1 MYEYSGR
8 ALVFGASGGIGQA
21 FSRFLENK
29 LGSENVVKISRSFDG
44 FEISDEE
51 KIFKLSESIAGSFNL
66 IINATGVLQTT
77 EEGPEK
83 TINVVK
89 QKSMIDMMTINAIG
103 PALLLKNFSKKL
115 DKTKFSVFVNLS
127 ARVGSITDNRLGGW
141 ISYRSSKAALNQ
153 IIKTS
158 SIEINR
164 RNKNA
169 ICVGLHPGTV
179 KTSFTEKFQ
188 NTTETISPEESVE
201 MMMKVVENLSVD
213 DNGYCFAY
221 DGKASP
227 ACTLHSNFQF

>member
-21 FSRFLENK
+21 FSRFLEDK
-29 LGSENVVKISRSFDG
+29 LGSENVVNVSRSIDG

-51 KIFKLSESIAGSFNL
+51 KILKFSESIEGSFNL

-179 KTSFTEKFQ
+179 KTRFTEKFQ
-188 NTTETISPEESVE
+188 NTTETISPDESVE

-221 DGKASP
+221 DGKVIP
-227 ACTLHSNFQF
+227 A

>member
-21 FSRFLENK
+21 FSRFLVDK
-29 LGSENVVKISRSFDG
+29 LGSENVVNVSRSFDG

-51 KIFKLSESIAGSFNL
+51 KILKFSQSIEGSFNL

-188 NTTETISPEESVE
+188 NTTETISPKESVE

-221 DGKASP
+221 DGKVIP
-227 ACTLHSNFQF
+227 A

>member
-21 FSRFLENK
+21 FSRFLEDK
-29 LGSENVVKISRSFDG
+29 LGSENVVNVSRSFDG

-51 KIFKLSESIAGSFNL
+51 KILKFSESIEGTFNL

-188 NTTETISPEESVE
+188 NTTETISPDESVK
-201 MMMKVVENLSVD
+201 MMMNVVENLSVD

-221 DGKASP
+221 DGKVIP
-227 ACTLHSNFQF
+227 A

>member
-21 FSRFLENK
+21 FSRFLESK

-51 KIFKLSESIAGSFNL
+51 KIFKLSESIEGSFNL

-141 ISYRSSKAALNQ
+141 ISYRASKAALNQ

-179 KTSFTEKFQ
+179 KTRFTEKFQ

-221 DGKASP
+221 DGKVIP
-227 ACTLHSNFQF
+227 A

>member
-21 FSRFLENK
+21 FSRFLEDK
-29 LGSENVVKISRSFDG
+29 LGSENVVNVSRSFDG

-51 KIFKLSESIAGSFNL
+51 KIFKLSESIEGSFNL

-89 QKSMIDMMTINAIG
+89 QKSMIDMMKINAIG

-188 NTTETISPEESVE
+188 NTTETISPDESVK
-201 MMMKVVENLSVD
+201 MMMNVVENLSVD

-221 DGKASP
+221 DGKVIP
-227 ACTLHSNFQF
+227 A

>member
-1 MYEYSGR
+1 MYEYNGR
-8 ALVFGASGGIGQA
+8 ALIFGASGGIGLA
-21 FSRFLENK
+21 FSKFLENK
-29 LGSENVVKISRSFDG
+29 LGIENVIKLSRSFNG

-51 KIFKLSESIAGSFNL
+51 KILKFSESIQGSFNL
-66 IINATGVLQTT
+66 IINAIGVLQTT
-77 EEGPEK
+77 EIGPEK
-83 TINVVK
+83 TINAVK

-179 KTSFTEKFQ
+179 KTRFTEKFQ

-201 MMMKVVENLSVD
+201 MMMKVIESLSVD
-213 DNGYCFAY
+213 DNGNCFAY
-221 DGKASP
+221 DGKVIPS
-227 ACTLHSNFQF
+227 

>member
-21 FSRFLENK
+21 FSRFLEDK
-29 LGSENVVKISRSFDG
+29 LGSENVVNVSRSFDG

-51 KIFKLSESIAGSFNL
+51 KILKFSESIEGTFNL

-89 QKSMIDMMTINAIG
+89 QKLMIDMMTINAIG

-127 ARVGSITDNRLGGW
+127 ARVGSITDNSLGGW

-179 KTSFTEKFQ
+179 KTRFTEKFQ
-188 NTTETISPEESVE
+188 NTTETISPDESVE
-201 MMMKVVENLSVD
+201 MMMKVVENLSVN

-221 DGKASP
+221 DGKVIP
-227 ACTLHSNFQF
+227 A

>member
-21 FSRFLENK
+21 FSRFLESK

-51 KIFKLSESIAGSFNL
+51 KILKFSESIEGSFSL

-89 QKSMIDMMTINAIG
+89 QKLMIDMMMINAIG

-188 NTTETISPEESVE
+188 NTTETISPDESVK
-201 MMMKVVENLSVD
+201 MMMNVVENLSVD

-221 DGKASP
+221 DGKVIP
-227 ACTLHSNFQF
+227 A

>member
-21 FSRFLENK
+21 FSRFLEDK
-29 LGSENVVKISRSFDG
+29 LGSENVVNVSRSFDG

-51 KIFKLSESIAGSFNL
+51 KILKFSESIEGTFNL

-89 QKSMIDMMTINAIG
+89 QKLMIDMMTINAIG

-179 KTSFTEKFQ
+179 KTKFTEKFQ
-188 NTTETISPEESVE
+188 NTTKTISPKESVE

-221 DGKASP
+221 DGKVIP
-227 ACTLHSNFQF
+227 P

>member
-29 LGSENVVKISRSFDG
+29 LGSENVVKISRSIDG

-51 KIFKLSESIAGSFNL
+51 KILKFSQSIEGSFNL

-103 PALLLKNFSKKL
+103 PALLMKNFSKKL

-188 NTTETISPEESVE
+188 NTTETISPDESVK
-201 MMMKVVENLSVD
+201 MMMNVVENLSVD

-221 DGKASP
+221 DGKVIP
-227 ACTLHSNFQF
+227 A

>member
-1 MYEYSGR
+1 MYEYNGR
-8 ALVFGASGGIGQA
+8 ALIFGASGGIGLA
-21 FSRFLENK
+21 FSKFLENK
-29 LGSENVVKISRSFDG
+29 LGIENVIKLSRSFNG

-51 KIFKLSESIAGSFNL
+51 KILKFSESIEGSFNL
-66 IINATGVLQTT
+66 IINAIGVLQTT
-77 EEGPEK
+77 EIGPEK
-83 TINVVK
+83 TINAVK

-179 KTSFTEKFQ
+179 KTRFTEKFQ
-188 NTTETISPEESVE
+188 NTTETISPDESVK
-201 MMMKVVENLSVD
+201 MMMNVVENLSVD

-221 DGKASP
+221 DGKVIP
-227 ACTLHSNFQF
+227 A

>member
-51 KIFKLSESIAGSFNL
+51 KIFKLSESIEGSFNL

-89 QKSMIDMMTINAIG
+89 QKTMIDMITINAIG

-115 DKTKFSVFVNLS
+115 DKTKFSVFANLS

-179 KTSFTEKFQ
+179 KTRFTEKFQ
-188 NTTETISPEESVE
+188 NTTETISPDESVE

-221 DGKASP
+221 DGKVIP
-227 ACTLHSNFQF
+227 A

>member
-51 KIFKLSESIAGSFNL
+51 KIFKLSESIEGSFNL

-89 QKSMIDMMTINAIG
+89 QKSMIDMMIINAIG

-179 KTSFTEKFQ
+179 KTRFTEKFQ
-188 NTTETISPEESVE
+188 NTTETSSPDESVK

-221 DGKASP
+221 DGKVIP
-227 ACTLHSNFQF
+227 A

>member
-1 MYEYSGR
+1 MYEYNGR
-8 ALVFGASGGIGQA
+8 ALIFGASGGIGLA
-21 FSRFLENK
+21 FSKFLENK
-29 LGSENVVKISRSFDG
+29 LGIENVIKLSRSFNG

-51 KIFKLSESIAGSFNL
+51 KILKFSESIEGSFNL
-66 IINATGVLQTT
+66 IINAIGVLQTT
-77 EEGPEK
+77 EIGPEK
-83 TINVVK
+83 TINAIK
-89 QKSMIDMMTINAIG
+89 QKSMIDTMTINAIG

-179 KTSFTEKFQ
+179 KTRFTEKFQ

-201 MMMKVVENLSVD
+201 MMMKVIESLSVD

-221 DGKASP
+221 DGKVIPS
-227 ACTLHSNFQF
+227 

>member
-21 FSRFLENK
+21 FSRFLESK

-51 KIFKLSESIAGSFNL
+51 KIFKLSESIEGSFNL

-83 TINVVK
+83 TINVIK
-89 QKSMIDMMTINAIG
+89 QKSMIDIMTINAIG

-179 KTSFTEKFQ
+179 KTRFTEKFQ
-188 NTTETISPEESVE
+188 NTTETISPDKSVK

-221 DGKASP
+221 DGKVIP
-227 ACTLHSNFQF
+227 A

>member
-21 FSRFLENK
+21 FSRFLESK

-51 KIFKLSESIAGSFNL
+51 KIFKLSESIEGSFNL

-103 PALLLKNFSKKL
+103 PALLIKNFSKKL

-179 KTSFTEKFQ
+179 KTRFTEKFQ
-188 NTTETISPEESVE
+188 NTTETISPDESVE

-221 DGKASP
+221 DGKVIP
-227 ACTLHSNFQF
+227 A

>member
-21 FSRFLENK
+21 FSRYLEDK
-29 LGSENVVKISRSFDG
+29 LGSENVVNVSRSFDG

-51 KIFKLSESIAGSFNL
+51 KILKFSESIEGSFNL

-179 KTSFTEKFQ
+179 KTRFTEKFQ
-188 NTTETISPEESVE
+188 NTTETISPDESVE

-221 DGKASP
+221 DGKVIP
-227 ACTLHSNFQF
+227 A

>member
-8 ALVFGASGGIGQA
+8 ALIFGTSGGIGLA
-21 FSRFLENK
+21 FSKFLENK
-29 LGSENVVKISRSFDG
+29 LGTENVVKVSRSIDG
-44 FEISDEE
+44 FDISDEE
-51 KIFKLSESIAGSFNL
+51 NVLKFSETIEGSFNL
-66 IINATGVLQTT
+66 IINAIGVLQTT
-77 EEGPEK
+77 EIGPEK
-83 TINVVK
+83 TINAIK
-89 QKSMIDMMTINAIG
+89 QKSMIDTMTINAIG

-179 KTSFTEKFQ
+179 KTRFTEKFQ
-188 NTTETISPEESVE
+188 NTTETISPDESVK
-201 MMMKVVENLSVD
+201 MLMNVVENLSVD

-221 DGKASP
+221 DGTVIP
-227 ACTLHSNFQF
+227 A

>member
-29 LGSENVVKISRSFDG
+29 LGSENVVKISRSIDG

-51 KIFKLSESIAGSFNL
+51 KILKFSQSIEGSFNL

-188 NTTETISPEESVE
+188 NTTETISPDESVK
-201 MMMKVVENLSVD
+201 MMMNVVENLSVD

-221 DGKASP
+221 DGKVIP
-227 ACTLHSNFQF
+227 A

>member
-1 MYEYSGR
+1 MYEYNGR
-8 ALVFGASGGIGQA
+8 ALIFGASGGIGFA
-21 FSRFLENK
+21 FSKFLENK
-29 LGSENVVKISRSFDG
+29 LGIENVIKLSRSFDE

-51 KIFKLSESIAGSFNL
+51 NVLKFSESIEGSFNL
-66 IINATGVLQTT
+66 IINAIGVLQTT

-89 QKSMIDMMTINAIG
+89 QRSMIDIMTINAIG
-103 PALLLKNFSKKL
+103 PALLLKNFCKKL

-127 ARVGSITDNRLGGW
+127 ARVGSITDNRLGGC

-179 KTSFTEKFQ
+179 KTSFTEKYQ
-188 NTTETISPEESVE
+188 KNTQTISPEESVE
-201 MMMKVVENLSVD
+201 MMMKVVESLSIN
-213 DNGYCFAY
+213 DNGKCFAY
-221 DGKASP
+221 DGSVIP
-227 ACTLHSNFQF
+227 A

>member
-21 FSRFLENK
+21 FSRFLEDK
-29 LGSENVVKISRSFDG
+29 LGSENVVKVSRSFDG
-44 FEISDEE
+44 FDISDEE
-51 KIFKLSESIAGSFNL
+51 KILKLSELIEGSFNL
-66 IINATGVLQTT
+66 IINAIGVLQTT

-179 KTSFTEKFQ
+179 KTRFTEKFQ

-221 DGKASP
+221 DGKVIP
-227 ACTLHSNFQF
+227 A

>member
-51 KIFKLSESIAGSFNL
+51 KILKFSESIEGSFNL

-89 QKSMIDMMTINAIG
+89 QKSMTDMMTINAIG

-188 NTTETISPEESVE
+188 NTTETISPDESVK
-201 MMMKVVENLSVD
+201 MMMNVVENLSVD

-221 DGKASP
+221 DGKVIP
-227 ACTLHSNFQF
+227 A

>member
-21 FSRFLENK
+21 FSRFLEDK
-29 LGSENVVKISRSFDG
+29 LGSENVVKVSRSFDG
-44 FEISDEE
+44 FDISDEE
-51 KIFKLSESIAGSFNL
+51 KILKFSESIEGSFNL

-89 QKSMIDMMTINAIG
+89 QKSMIDMITINAIG

-188 NTTETISPEESVE
+188 NTTETISPDESVR
-201 MMMKVVENLSVD
+201 MMMNVVENLSVD

-221 DGKASP
+221 DGKVIP
-227 ACTLHSNFQF
+227 A

>member
-1 MYEYSGR
+1 MYEYNGR
-8 ALVFGASGGIGQA
+8 ALIFGASGGIGLA
-21 FSRFLENK
+21 FSKFLENK
-29 LGSENVVKISRSFDG
+29 LGIENVIKLSRSFDE

-51 KIFKLSESIAGSFNL
+51 KILKFSESIEGSFNL
-66 IINATGVLQTT
+66 IINAIGVLQTT
-77 EEGPEK
+77 EIGPEK
-83 TINVVK
+83 TINAVK

-164 RNKNA
+164 KNKNA

-179 KTSFTEKFQ
+179 KTRFTEKFQ

-201 MMMKVVENLSVD
+201 MMMKVIESLSVD

-221 DGKASP
+221 DGKVIPS
-227 ACTLHSNFQF
+227 

>member
-29 LGSENVVKISRSFDG
+29 LGSENVINISRSFDG

-51 KIFKLSESIAGSFNL
+51 KILKFSESIEGSFNL

-179 KTSFTEKFQ
+179 KTRFTEKFQ
-188 NTTETISPEESVE
+188 NTTETISPDESVK

-221 DGKASP
+221 DGKVIP
-227 ACTLHSNFQF
+227 A

>member
-1 MYEYSGR
+1 MYEYNGR
-8 ALVFGASGGIGQA
+8 ALIFGASGGIGSA
-21 FSRFLENK
+21 FSKFLENK
-29 LGSENVVKISRSFDG
+29 LGIENVIKLSRSFNG

-51 KIFKLSESIAGSFNL
+51 KILKFSESIEGSFNL
-66 IINATGVLQTT
+66 IINAIGVLQTT
-77 EEGPEK
+77 EIGPEK
-83 TINVVK
+83 TINAVK

-179 KTSFTEKFQ
+179 KTRFTEKFQ

-201 MMMKVVENLSVD
+201 MMMKVIESLSVD

-221 DGKASP
+221 DGKVIPS
-227 ACTLHSNFQF
+227 

>member
-1 MYEYSGR
+1 MYEYNGR
-8 ALVFGASGGIGQA
+8 ALIFGASGGIGLA
-21 FSRFLENK
+21 FSKFLENK
-29 LGSENVVKISRSFDG
+29 LGIENVIKLSRSFNG

-51 KIFKLSESIAGSFNL
+51 KILKFSESIEGSFNL
-66 IINATGVLQTT
+66 IINAIGVLQTT
-77 EEGPEK
+77 EIGPEK
-83 TINVVK
+83 TINAVK

-179 KTSFTEKFQ
+179 KTRFTEKFQ

-201 MMMKVVENLSVD
+201 MMMKVIESLSVD

-221 DGKASP
+221 DGKVIP
-227 ACTLHSNFQF
+227 A

>member
-21 FSRFLENK
+21 FSRFLEDK
-29 LGSENVVKISRSFDG
+29 LGSENVVNVSRSFNG

-51 KIFKLSESIAGSFNL
+51 KILKFSESIEGSFNL

-83 TINVVK
+83 TINAVK

-188 NTTETISPEESVE
+188 NTTETISPDESVK
-201 MMMKVVENLSVD
+201 MMMNVVENLSVD

-221 DGKASP
+221 DGKVIP
-227 ACTLHSNFQF
+227 A

>member
-21 FSRFLENK
+21 FSRFLEDK
-29 LGSENVVKISRSFDG
+29 LGSENVVKVSRSFDG
-44 FEISDEE
+44 FDISDEE
-51 KIFKLSESIAGSFNL
+51 KILKFSESIEGSFNL
-66 IINATGVLQTT
+66 IINAIGVLQTT

-179 KTSFTEKFQ
+179 KTRFTEKFQ

-213 DNGYCFAY
+213 DNGHCFAY
-221 DGKASP
+221 DGKVIP
-227 ACTLHSNFQF
+227 A

>member
-21 FSRFLENK
+21 FSRFLEDK
-29 LGSENVVKISRSFDG
+29 LGSENVVNVSRSFDG

-51 KIFKLSESIAGSFNL
+51 KISKFSESIEGTFNL

-179 KTSFTEKFQ
+179 KTRFTEKFQ
-188 NTTETISPEESVE
+188 NTTETISPDESVE

-221 DGKASP
+221 DGKPIPS
-227 ACTLHSNFQF
+227 

>member
-21 FSRFLENK
+21 FSRFLESK

-51 KIFKLSESIAGSFNL
+51 KILKFSESIEGSFNL
-66 IINATGVLQTT
+66 IINAIGVLQTT
-77 EEGPEK
+77 EIGPEK
-83 TINVVK
+83 TINAVK

-179 KTSFTEKFQ
+179 KTRFTEKFQ

-201 MMMKVVENLSVD
+201 MMMKVIESLSVD

-221 DGKASP
+221 DGKVIPS
-227 ACTLHSNFQF
+227 

>member
-21 FSRFLENK
+21 FSRFLEDK
-29 LGSENVVKISRSFDG
+29 LGSENVVKVSRSFDG
-44 FEISDEE
+44 FDISDEE
-51 KIFKLSESIAGSFNL
+51 KILKFSESIEGTFNL

-188 NTTETISPEESVE
+188 NTTETISPDESVK
-201 MMMKVVENLSVD
+201 MMMNVVENLSVD

-221 DGKASP
+221 DGKVIP
-227 ACTLHSNFQF
+227 A

>member
-21 FSRFLENK
+21 FSRFLESK

-51 KIFKLSESIAGSFNL
+51 KIFKLSESIEGSFNL

-179 KTSFTEKFQ
+179 KTRFTEKFQ
-188 NTTETISPEESVE
+188 NTTETISPDESVK
-201 MMMKVVENLSVD
+201 MMMNVVENLSVD

-221 DGKASP
+221 DGKVIP
-227 ACTLHSNFQF
+227 A

>member
-21 FSRFLENK
+21 FSRFLESK

-51 KIFKLSESIAGSFNL
+51 KIFKLSESIEGSFNL

-89 QKSMIDMMTINAIG
+89 QKSMIEMMTINAIG

-179 KTSFTEKFQ
+179 KTRFTEKFQ
-188 NTTETISPEESVE
+188 NTTETISPDESVK

-221 DGKASP
+221 DGKVIP
-227 ACTLHSNFQF
+227 A

>member
-1 MYEYSGR
+1 MYEYNGR
-8 ALVFGASGGIGQA
+8 ALIFGASGGIGLA
-21 FSRFLENK
+21 FSKFLENK
-29 LGSENVVKISRSFDG
+29 LGIENVIKLSRSFNG

-51 KIFKLSESIAGSFNL
+51 KILKFSESIEGSFNL

-89 QKSMIDMMTINAIG
+89 QKSMIDIMTINAIG
-103 PALLLKNFSKKL
+103 PALLLKNFSKRL

-179 KTSFTEKFQ
+179 RTRFTEKFQ
-188 NTTETISPEESVE
+188 NTTETISPEESVK
-201 MMMKVVENLSVD
+201 MMMKVIESLSVD

-221 DGKASP
+221 DGKVIPS
-227 ACTLHSNFQF
+227 

>member
-29 LGSENVVKISRSFDG
+29 LGVENVVKISRSFDG

-51 KIFKLSESIAGSFNL
+51 KIFKLSESIEGSFNL

-127 ARVGSITDNRLGGW
+127 ARVGSIADNRLGGW

-188 NTTETISPEESVE
+188 NTTETISPDESVK
-201 MMMKVVENLSVD
+201 MMMNVVENLSVD

-221 DGKASP
+221 DGKVIP
-227 ACTLHSNFQF
+227 A

>member
-21 FSRFLENK
+21 FSRVLEDK
-29 LGSENVVKISRSFDG
+29 LGSENVVNVSRSFDG

-51 KIFKLSESIAGSFNL
+51 KILKFSESIEGTFNL

-179 KTSFTEKFQ
+179 KTRFTEKFQ
-188 NTTETISPEESVE
+188 NTTETISPDESVK

-221 DGKASP
+221 DGKVIP
-227 ACTLHSNFQF
+227 A